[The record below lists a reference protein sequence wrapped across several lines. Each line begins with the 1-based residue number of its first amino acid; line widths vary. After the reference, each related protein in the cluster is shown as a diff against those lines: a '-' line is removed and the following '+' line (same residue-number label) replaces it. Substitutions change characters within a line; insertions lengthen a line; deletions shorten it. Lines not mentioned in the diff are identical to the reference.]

1 MKGKVKWKSKNTYQS
16 KEGDSTRYSIYMNVT
31 FFIYMCMKKTNIFTS
46 FQSSPPPFCP
56 EGRSTD
62 IDAIINVISTAEHF
76 IYISVMDYFPLQ
88 IYTPRPR

>member
-1 MKGKVKWKSKNTYQS
+1 MWKKQHLPEEVRKQYEIVRSQMWHFKS
-16 KEGDSTRYSIYMNVT
+16 
-31 FFIYMCMKKTNIFTS
+31 NIFAS

-62 IDAIINVISTAEHF
+62 IDAVIDVISRAERF

-88 IYTPRPR
+88 IYTSKPR

>member
-1 MKGKVKWKSKNTYQS
+1 MWFFKS
-16 KEGDSTRYSIYMNVT
+16 
-31 FFIYMCMKKTNIFTS
+31 NILAS

-62 IDAIINVISTAEHF
+62 IDAIIDIISRAERF

-88 IYTPRPR
+88 IYIPERR